1 MQGQRLTRLQ
11 EKLGEQGLA
20 ALALIPGP
28 SLRYV
33 SGVDFHLMERPIIA
47 LFHRQASPALVL
59 PSFETTKAE
68 TSPLD
73 FDLFPYSED
82 PASYAAA
89 CAQAVKSLDI
99 QSGTIGVE
107 PLSMRF
113 QEARLLGEAAP
124 QAALAPAD
132 EAIGALRAR
141 KDETEIKAM
150 RSAVKIAQSALESAL
165 PMIRI
170 GMTEQ
175 EFAAELTVQLLRA
188 GSEPELPF
196 SPIVASGPNSALPHA
211 TASDRQLESGDLLL
225 IDWGARVDGYCSDL
239 TRVFAVGD
247 IEPELERIHAL
258 VVEANLAAQAA
269 VQVGG
274 DAGAVD
280 QAARDVIEAG
290 GHGEHFIHRTGHGL
304 GLEAHEPPYIRSDNE
319 QVLET
324 GMAFTIEPGVYVEGR
339 GGVRIEDDV
348 FVTENGAESLSDFPR
363 ELTRVV

>member
-1 MQGQRLTRLQ
+1 MQLERFTRLQ
-11 EKLGEQGLA
+11 GKLGEQDLE

-28 SLRYV
+28 SLQYV
-33 SGVDFHLMERPIIA
+33 SGIDFHLMERPIIA
-47 LFHRQASPALVL
+47 FFSRDSSPALVL
-59 PSFETTKAE
+59 PSFESTKAE

-73 FDLFPYSED
+73 FKLFPYSED
-82 PASYAAA
+82 PASYATA
-89 CAQAVKSLDI
+89 CGQAVKALDI

-113 QEARLLGEAAP
+113 LEARMLGEAAP
-124 QAALAPAD
+124 QATLVPAD

-141 KDETEIKAM
+141 KDESEIEAM
-150 RSAVKIAQSALESAL
+150 RSAVQVAQSALESTL
-165 PMIRI
+165 PIIRT

-175 EFAAELTVQLLRA
+175 ELAAELTIQLLRA

-211 TASDRQLESGDLLL
+211 TASGRQLESGDLLL
-225 IDWGARVDGYCSDL
+225 IDWGARVEGYCSDL

-247 IEPELERIHAL
+247 IDPELERIHAL
-258 VVEANLAAQAA
+258 VLEANRAARAA

-280 QAARDVIEAG
+280 RAARAVIEEG
-290 GHGEHFIHRTGHGL
+290 GQGEHFIHRTGHGL
-304 GLEAHEPPYIRSDNE
+304 GLEPHESPYIRGDSK
-319 QVLET
+319 QALET
-324 GMAFTIEPGVYVEGR
+324 GMAFTIEPGIYLQGR

-348 FVTENGAESLSDFPR
+348 FVTEGGAQSLSDFPR
-363 ELTRVV
+363 ELTRVA

>member
-1 MQGQRLTRLQ
+1 MHQQRLTRLQ
-11 EKLGEQGLA
+11 EKLGQQELT

-33 SGVDFHLMERPIIA
+33 TGIDFHLMERPIIA
-47 LFHRQASPALVL
+47 LFHRQLPPALVL
-59 PSFETTKAE
+59 PSFEITKAE

-89 CAQAVKSLDI
+89 CAQAVEALDI

-113 QEARLLGEAAP
+113 QEARMLGEAAP
-124 QAALAPAD
+124 EANLVRGD
-132 EAIGALRAR
+132 EAIGELRAR
-141 KDETEIKAM
+141 KDETEIEAM
-150 RSAVKIAQSALESAL
+150 RRAVQIAQSALETTL
-165 PMIRI
+165 PIIRL

-175 EFAAELTVQLLRA
+175 ELAAELTVQLLGA

-225 IDWGARVDGYCSDL
+225 IDWGARVEGYCSDL
-239 TRVFAVGD
+239 TRVFAIGE
-247 IEPELERIHAL
+247 IEDELERIHAL
-258 VVEANLAAQAA
+258 VVKANRAARAA
-269 VQVGG
+269 IQPGG

-280 QAARDVIEAG
+280 EAAREVIKGG

-304 GLEAHEPPYIRSDNE
+304 GLDPHEPPYIRGDNR
-319 QVLET
+319 QSLET
-324 GMAFTIEPGVYVEGR
+324 GMAFTIEPGIYLEGR

-348 FVTENGAESLSDFPR
+348 IVTENGAESLSDFPR
-363 ELTRVV
+363 GLIRAL

>member
-1 MQGQRLTRLQ
+1 MQRQRLTRLQ
-11 EKLGEQGLA
+11 EKLGDQRLT

-28 SLRYV
+28 SLKYL
-33 SGVDFHLMERPIIA
+33 SGIDFHLMERPIIA
-47 LFHRQASPALVL
+47 FFHRDSSPALVL

-89 CAQAVKSLDI
+89 CAKAVEALDI
-99 QSGTIGVE
+99 QSETIGVE

-113 QEARLLGEAAP
+113 LEARMLGEAAP
-124 QAALAPAD
+124 QATLAPAD

-141 KDETEIKAM
+141 KDQSEIEAM
-150 RSAVKIAQSALESAL
+150 RSAVQIAQSALEATL
-165 PMIRI
+165 PMVRM

-175 EFAAELTVQLLRA
+175 ELAAELTVQLLRA

-225 IDWGARVDGYCSDL
+225 IDWGARVEGYCSDL
-239 TRVFAVGD
+239 SRVFGIGA
-247 IEPELERIHAL
+247 IEPDLKRVHAL
-258 VVEANLAAQAA
+258 VVEANQAA
-269 VQVGG
+269 RATVQVGG
-274 DAGAVD
+274 LAGAVD
-280 QAARDVIEAG
+280 QAAREVIEEG

-304 GLEAHEPPYIRSDNE
+304 GLEPHEAPYIRSDNE
-319 QVLET
+319 QTLET
-324 GMAFTIEPGVYVEGR
+324 GMAFTIEPGIYLQGR

-348 FVTENGAESLSDFPR
+348 FVTEDGAESLSDFPR
-363 ELTRVV
+363 ELTQIV